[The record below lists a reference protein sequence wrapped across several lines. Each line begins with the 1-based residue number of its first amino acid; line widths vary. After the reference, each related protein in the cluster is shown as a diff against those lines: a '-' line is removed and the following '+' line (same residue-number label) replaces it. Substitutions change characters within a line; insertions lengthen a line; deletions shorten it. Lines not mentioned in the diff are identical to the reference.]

1 MSISDQA
8 LLDELNNDPTA
19 LGYKAGGVFKSTA
32 EIAAL
37 LTHTPHVPNPDPQPN
52 VPAPLSATTLLG
64 SLSEASAV
72 NLTAYPALERLYD
85 DILAGNRAAVRLT
98 VAMLAAAKKVQVSEA
113 AAILAHLD
121 ETVPDPNW
129 PAEVPGVCRIM
140 ALGNGGFADYAQINK
155 VLGRG

>member
-1 MSISDQA
+1 MLHASPGVMASLPADKKKYFTNTSQFIGKSQLSWTGSNSA
-8 LLDELNNDPTA
+8 ANLASRPIRLLVMDEVD
-19 LGYKAGGVFKSTA
+19 KF
-32 EIAAL
+32 
-37 LTHTPHVPNPDPQPN
+37 PDE
-52 VPAPLSATTLLG
+52 TKG
-64 SLSEASAV
+64 EASAV